1 MPAEAAMTDN
11 RQWTSTI
18 ARMRRQRIIRV
29 TITALITFAL
39 CCTYVIADITDTIT
53 GPLTLAPVNRRS
65 IPAALQS
72 LPAGDIA
79 GSATAD
85 KPINSSDAD
94 QLVATFASA
103 TGVGHDYSIA
113 IATADGTVVTQRNAG
128 TPREP
133 ASTMK
138 TLTALAAAS
147 TLDMGSALATETY
160 LTDTDTTAGTG
171 SLTLVGH
178 GDMLLS
184 AGASDPEHVNGR
196 AGLDT
201 LAQHTAQAL
210 SAQGISQVTLIVDD
224 TLFGQD
230 RYPSRIAD
238 NNEGNLYYTGVSAL
252 AIDGGRQ
259 WDGREPE
266 NPDIFSAYPTLS
278 QTTASDAGAV
288 FAARLAD
295 HGITV
300 SNANDI
306 TVESVSTAAS
316 GNASDSTDATDA
328 PTDSDATD
336 SDAANAPTDSASAA
350 PATKP
355 IASVQSATLAEI
367 LAFALRHSD
376 NTLAEEFGR
385 LTALATGHSNSP
397 QGATEAVRATLERL
411 NIDTA
416 GLTMADCSG
425 LSPGSKLSVHT
436 LVAVQAHNLTASG
449 AAAAGEGLS
458 IPGLIGT
465 AANRAVSEDT
475 LGLLRVKTGSLGE
488 VTAMTGNVSR
498 LNGGTL
504 AFAVIVN
511 HPDDMTAARDAI
523 DAFVDSLARL

>member
-11 RQWTSTI
+11 CQWTSTI

-29 TITALITFAL
+29 TITALITCAL
-39 CCTYVIADITDTIT
+39 CCTYVIADITDAIAS
-53 GPLTLAPVNRRS
+53 PLTVAPVNRRS

-72 LPAGDIA
+72 LPAGTIA
-79 GSATAD
+79 GTATAD
-85 KPINSSDAD
+85 KPINATDAD

-128 TPREP
+128 TSREP

-138 TLTALAAAS
+138 TLTALAAAT
-147 TLDMGSALATETY
+147 TLDMGSTLATETY
-160 LTDTDTTAGTG
+160 LTDADTTAGTG
-171 SLTLVGH
+171 TLTLAGH

-210 SAQGISQVTLIVDD
+210 NAQGINQVVLTVDD
-224 TLFGQD
+224 TVFGQD

-238 NNEGNLYYTGVSAL
+238 NNEGDLYYTGVSAL

-259 WDGREPE
+259 WDGGAPS
-266 NPDIFSAYPTLS
+266 NPDVFSAYPTLS
-278 QTTASDAGAV
+278 QTTAADAGAV

-306 TVESVSTAAS
+306 SVDSASTAAS
-316 GNASDSTDATDA
+316 GSSSDSADDADA
-328 PTDSDATD
+328 PTDSAATG
-336 SDAANAPTDSASAA
+336 SSSSTS
-350 PATKP
+350 ATKP

-385 LTALATGHSNSP
+385 LTALATGHDNSP
-397 QGATEAVRATLERL
+397 QGATKAVRATLERL
-411 NIDTA
+411 GIDTT

-425 LSPGSKLSVHT
+425 LSPGSKLSVRT
-436 LVAVQAHNLTASG
+436 LVEVQSRNLTASG

-458 IPGLIGT
+458 IPGLVGT

-475 LGLLRVKTGSLGE
+475 LGLLRVKTGSLSE

-498 LNGGTL
+498 LDGGTL

-511 HPDDMTAARDAI
+511 NPDDMAAARDAI
-523 DAFVDSLARL
+523 DTFVDSLARL

>member
-1 MPAEAAMTDN
+1 
-11 RQWTSTI
+11 
-18 ARMRRQRIIRV
+18 MRRQRIIRV

-72 LPAGDIA
+72 LPAGTIA
-79 GSATAD
+79 GTANPD

-113 IATADGTVVTQRNAG
+113 IATADGKVVTHRNAG

-147 TLDMGSALATETY
+147 TLDMGSTLTTETY
-160 LTDTDTTAGTG
+160 LTDADTTAGTG

-201 LAQHTAQAL
+201 LAQDTAQVL
-210 SAQGISQVTLIVDD
+210 NAQGINQVALTVDD

-230 RYPSRIAD
+230 RYPSHIAD
-238 NNEGNLYYTGVSAL
+238 NNEGDLYYTGVSAL

-259 WDGREPE
+259 WDGGVPE

-306 TVESVSTAAS
+306 TVESVSTATS
-316 GNASDSTDATDA
+316 GSASDAADA
-328 PTDSDATD
+328 PTDS
-336 SDAANAPTDSASAA
+336 
-350 PATKP
+350 ATKP

-385 LTALATGHSNSP
+385 LTALATGRDNSP
-397 QGATEAVRATLERL
+397 QGATQAVRATLERL
-411 NIDTA
+411 NIDTT
-416 GLTMADCSG
+416 GLTMSDCSG
-425 LSPGSKLSVHT
+425 LSPGSKLSVRT

-498 LNGGTL
+498 LGGGTL

-511 HPDDMTAARDAI
+511 HPDDMAAARDAI
-523 DAFVDSLARL
+523 DVFVDSLAKL

>member
-11 RQWTSTI
+11 RQWTCTI

-39 CCTYVIADITDTIT
+39 CCTYVIADITGTIT

-79 GSATAD
+79 GTATAD
-85 KPINSSDAD
+85 KPINLSDAD
-94 QLVATFASA
+94 QLVATFVSA

-147 TLDMGSALATETY
+147 TLDMGSTLATETY

-171 SLTLVGH
+171 SLTLMGH

-184 AGASDPEHVNGR
+184 AGVSDPEHVNGR

-210 SAQGISQVTLIVDD
+210 NAQGINQVALTVDD

-230 RYPSRIAD
+230 RYPSHIAD
-238 NNEGNLYYTGVSAL
+238 NNEGDLYYTGVSAL

-259 WDGREPE
+259 WDGSAPE

-306 TVESVSTAAS
+306 TVESVSTATS
-316 GNASDSTDATDA
+316 GSASDSDATDA
-328 PTDSDATD
+328 PTDPAATG

-350 PATKP
+350 PAAKP
-355 IASVQSATLAEI
+355 IASIQSATLAEI

-397 QGATEAVRATLERL
+397 QGAAEAVRATLERL
-411 NIDTA
+411 NIDTT
-416 GLTMADCSG
+416 GLAMADCSG
-425 LSPGSKLSVHT
+425 LSPGSKLSVRT
-436 LVAVQAHNLTASG
+436 LVAVQARNLTASG

-498 LNGGTL
+498 LGGGTL

-511 HPDDMTAARDAI
+511 HPDDMAAARDAI
-523 DAFVDSLARL
+523 DIFVDSLAKL

>member
-1 MPAEAAMTDN
+1 MPAEAVVTDN
-11 RQWTSTI
+11 HQWTCTI

-72 LPAGDIA
+72 LPAGTIA
-79 GSATAD
+79 GTANPD

-113 IATADGTVVTQRNAG
+113 IATADGKVVTHRNAG

-147 TLDMGSALATETY
+147 TLDMGSTLTTETY
-160 LTDTDTTAGTG
+160 LTDADTTAGTG

-201 LAQHTAQAL
+201 LAQDTAQVL
-210 SAQGISQVTLIVDD
+210 NAQGINQVALTVDD

-230 RYPSRIAD
+230 RYPSHIAD
-238 NNEGNLYYTGVSAL
+238 NNEGDLYYTGVSAL

-259 WDGREPE
+259 WDGGVPE

-306 TVESVSTAAS
+306 TVESVSTATS
-316 GNASDSTDATDA
+316 GSASDAADA
-328 PTDSDATD
+328 PTDS
-336 SDAANAPTDSASAA
+336 
-350 PATKP
+350 ATKP

-385 LTALATGHSNSP
+385 LTALATGRDNSP
-397 QGATEAVRATLERL
+397 QGATQAVRATLERL
-411 NIDTA
+411 NIDTT
-416 GLTMADCSG
+416 GLTMSDCSG
-425 LSPGSKLSVHT
+425 LSPGSKLSVRT

-498 LNGGTL
+498 LGGGTL

-511 HPDDMTAARDAI
+511 HPDDMAAARDAI
-523 DAFVDSLARL
+523 DVFVDSLAKL